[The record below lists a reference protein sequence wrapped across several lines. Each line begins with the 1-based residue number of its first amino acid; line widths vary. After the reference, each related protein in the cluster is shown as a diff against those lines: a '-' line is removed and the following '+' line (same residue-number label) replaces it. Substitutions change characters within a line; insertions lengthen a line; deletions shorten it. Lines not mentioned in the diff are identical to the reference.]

1 MRYVGGVDERGE
13 AIDVR
18 DPLSGR
24 LKALS
29 DAAADARARA
39 EALLLVA
46 EVFPRPL
53 ASDPGFRADVAAALA
68 TIEAEGAR
76 AAVARIA

>member
-1 MRYVGGVDERGE
+1 
-13 AIDVR
+13 
-18 DPLSGR
+18 
-24 LKALS
+24 
-29 DAAADARARA
+29 
-39 EALLLVA
+39 VA

-68 TIEAEGAR
+68 AIEAEGAR